1 MEIKKKLGRIYGD
14 GIWKFEESKRIVSI
28 MFWVLTLSGIYLPY
42 IEKELADV
50 GFPIEAWIL
59 FFILM
64 LLGFLGI
71 LTIGHIFDKMRLYEP
86 DWQSKIQ
93 RQPFQTRLL
102 TPKEQ
107 KLLANQAR
115 LFEGLQKNAHNRD
128 FREALKELKG
138 WAEKGEL

>member
-1 MEIKKKLGRIYGD
+1 MGIKKKLGEIYG
-14 GIWKFEESKRIVSI
+14 GMLWKFEESKRIVST

-50 GFPIEAWIL
+50 GVLIDAWIL

-64 LLGFLGI
+64 VLGFLGI
-71 LTIGHIFDKMRLYEP
+71 LAIGHIFDKMRTYEP
-86 DWQSKIQ
+86 DWQAKIK
-93 RQPFQTRLL
+93 RQPFQTKLL

-107 KLLANQAR
+107 KLLANQAK
-115 LFEGLQKNAHNRD
+115 LFEGLKEGHDAE
-128 FREALKELKG
+128 FEKALKELKG

>member
-1 MEIKKKLGRIYGD
+1 MTIKTKLGRIYGD

-50 GFPIEAWIL
+50 GVLIDAWLL

-64 LLGFLGI
+64 VLGFLGI
-71 LTIGHIFDKMRLYEP
+71 LIIGHIFDKMRMYEP
-86 DWQSKIQ
+86 DWQAKIR
-93 RQPFQTRLL
+93 RQPFQTKLL

-107 KLLANQAR
+107 KLLANQAK
-115 LFEGLQKNAHNRD
+115 LFEGLKEGHDAK
-128 FREALKELKG
+128 FKEALKELKG
-138 WAEKGEL
+138 WTEKGEL